1 VSEAL
6 AVLGWV
12 LFALAAI
19 GALYTLTT
27 GFALRWFLG
36 RPAPSATEFP
46 PVTILKPLHGD
57 EPGLRACL
65 EGFCRQDYPGPVQIV
80 FGVRDS
86 HDAAIPVV
94 RALMAADPELDI
106 ELVVD
111 GRVYGANLKISNLIN
126 MDRAA
131 KHPVV
136 VLADSDVSVTPDYL
150 RCLTGALADP
160 EVGFATCAFVGVP
173 TGNLW
178 SRLSAMAINH
188 HFLPSIAFGMWI
200 KLAKPCFGPT
210 VAFRREVFDLVGGFP
225 RFADHLADDFEI
237 GRAIRELGYGFSVP
251 SLLIGHG
258 CPETSGRAVV
268 SHELRWART
277 IRLCDPASY
286 AGSVICHPLPWAI
299 LAMLVL
305 GGSPASLALL
315 AVVIGARLFVAGE
328 VGRLAGAD
336 MTTWWLSP
344 VRDLLSGGV
353 HVAGFLTRTVTWR
366 GRRFHV
372 GRDGVLRPYRPQAV
386 LSPAEPQAVQ
396 PHLAPSP
403 LGLAREPSSAI

>member
-1 VSEAL
+1 VSEAV

-12 LFALAAI
+12 MFALAAI
-19 GALYTLTT
+19 GALYTVLT
-27 GFALRWFLG
+27 GVALRWFLG
-36 RPAPSATEFP
+36 RPAPSAPEFP

-80 FGVRDS
+80 FGVRDC

-94 RALMAADPELDI
+94 RALMADHPEMDI

-111 GRVYGANLKISNLIN
+111 GRIYGANLKISNLIN

-136 VLADSDVSVTPDYL
+136 VLADSDVSVTPGYL
-150 RCLTGALADP
+150 RCLTGALVDP
-160 EVGFATCAFVGVP
+160 TVGFATCAFVGVP

-188 HFLPSIAFGMWI
+188 HFLPSVAFGMWI
-200 KLAKPCFGPT
+200 RLAKPCFGPT
-210 VAFRREVFDLVGGFP
+210 VAFRREVFDRVGGFA

-251 SLLIGHG
+251 ALLIGHG

-286 AGSVICHPLPWAI
+286 AGSVICHPLPWAL
-299 LAMLVL
+299 LAVL
-305 GGSPASLALL
+305 LLGASPASLALL
-315 AVVIGARLFVAGE
+315 AVVLAARLYVAGE

-336 MTTWWLSP
+336 TRSLWMSP
-344 VRDLLSGGV
+344 ARDLLSAGV

-366 GRRFHV
+366 GRKFHV
-372 GRDGVLRPYRPQAV
+372 ARDGVLRPYRPQAV
-386 LSPAEPQAVQ
+386 LGTAEPQVGQA
-396 PHLAPSP
+396 HLAQSH
-403 LGLAREPSSAI
+403 LVLAQEPSSAL

>member
-1 VSEAL
+1 MSEAVT
-6 AVLGWV
+6 ALGWV
-12 LFALAAI
+12 LFAMAVLGAA
-19 GALYTLTT
+19 YTVAS
-27 GFALRWFLG
+27 GMALRWFLG
-36 RPAPSATEFP
+36 RPAPSAPEFP

-57 EPGLRACL
+57 EPGLRDCL

-94 RALMAADPELDI
+94 RALIAAHPELDI
-106 ELVVD
+106 ELVID
-111 GRVYGANLKISNLIN
+111 GRVYGTNLKISNLIN

-131 KHPVV
+131 KHELV

-160 EVGFATCAFVGVP
+160 EVGFATCAYIGVP

-188 HFLPSIAFGMWI
+188 HFLPSIAFGMGL

-210 VAFRREVFDLVGGFP
+210 VAFRREVFARAGGFP

-237 GRAIRELGYGFSVP
+237 GRAIRQLGYGFSVP

-258 CPETSGRAVV
+258 CPETSAKALIN
-268 SHELRWART
+268 HELRWART

-299 LAMLVL
+299 LAALL
-305 GGSPASLALL
+305 LRGSTASLALL
-315 AVVIGARLFVAGE
+315 AVVLAARLFVAAQ

-336 MTTWWLSP
+336 MGVLWMSP
-344 VRDLLSGGV
+344 VRDLLSAGV

-366 GRRFHV
+366 GRKFHV
-372 GRDGVLRPYRPQAV
+372 ARDGVLRPYRPQAV
-386 LSPAEPQAVQ
+386 LGTAEPQV
-396 PHLAPSP
+396 
-403 LGLAREPSSAI
+403 GLAQEPSSAI